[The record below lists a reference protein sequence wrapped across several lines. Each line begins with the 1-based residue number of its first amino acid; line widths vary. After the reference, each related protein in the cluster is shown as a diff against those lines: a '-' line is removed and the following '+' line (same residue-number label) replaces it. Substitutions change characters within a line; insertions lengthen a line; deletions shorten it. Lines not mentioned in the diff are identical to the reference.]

1 MKWYRLAFVKLVL
14 LLLVLV
20 LVVQTLGSE
29 AAETA
34 RLAPKYGAI
43 VIDGRWVRPDNPD
56 NDKLRPATAWDRS
69 RVDLLTATHAIEVE
83 WAYKWKEAVGQSLYY
98 SILYDKKPGIILLRK
113 RGDDDERFIYRCQS
127 VCARYGIA
135 LWIEN
140 AQDTDQGKVTPTT
153 GSLIDDPKIG
163 PTDPEHPSVRCQPRS
178 NLVDDAIRRE
188 FIPQPAQPIPHPVRP
203 LRDYSI
209 KPLGVKGP

>member
-1 MKWYRLAFVKLVL
+1 MKWCRFVGFV
-14 LLLVLV
+14 LLVLV
-20 LVVQTLGSE
+20 LAVQTFGSE

-43 VIDGRWVRPDNPD
+43 AIDGQWVSPDSPD

-113 RGDDDERFIYRCQS
+113 RGDDDERFIYRCQI

-140 AQDTDQGKVTPTT
+140 AQDADQGKVTP
-153 GSLIDDPKIG
+153 K
-163 PTDPEHPSVRCQPRS
+163 
-178 NLVDDAIRRE
+178 
-188 FIPQPAQPIPHPVRP
+188 PVQP
-203 LRDYSI
+203 LRDHSI